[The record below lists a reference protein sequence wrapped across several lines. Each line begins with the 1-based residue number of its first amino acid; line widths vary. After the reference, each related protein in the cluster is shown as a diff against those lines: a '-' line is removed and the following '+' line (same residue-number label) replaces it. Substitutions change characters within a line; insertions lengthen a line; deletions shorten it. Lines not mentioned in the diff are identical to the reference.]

1 MHLSHNVN
9 RVRFIA
15 FMTLW
20 KSTWMLLVLPGT
32 ESSLSRLPV
41 EVQSR
46 DLLQG
51 CSQVI
56 KKNLPDQIYNA
67 ANSFHLLRLQ
77 HNKSDKYAS
86 TKPFPSFTR

>member
-1 MHLSHNVN
+1 MHLSHSVN

-51 CSQVI
+51 CSKVI
-56 KKNLPDQIYNA
+56 KKKYFPDQIYNA
-67 ANSFHLLRLQ
+67 ANSFH
-77 HNKSDKYAS
+77 
-86 TKPFPSFTR
+86 